1 MSLQMGEPKREKKK
15 NRTPDKTDRHE
26 GLAEQRDIIKIQRIL
41 TYCKRKQK
49 KKHTQNHRTRVLDKS
64 SREDIPSSPPPEA
77 PERNCSIS
85 MGLNRP
91 GHMK

>member
-26 GLAEQRDIIKIQRIL
+26 GLAEQRDIIKIQRIQ

-49 KKHTQNHRTRVLDKS
+49 KNTRKTIELVY
-64 SREDIPSSPPPEA
+64 
-77 PERNCSIS
+77 SIS
-85 MGLNRP
+85 RQGRIFP
-91 GHMK
+91 PAHRQKRQKGTVQSPWASIGRVI